1 MDWAAST
8 TPASTSAREVSTM
21 RAMKGAAETTRGTT
35 APLTP
40 ILVPTTSLVK
50 GMMATIRMMKGM
62 DRPMLTIQP
71 RIWLTALL
79 GRMPW
84 GWVTVRA
91 TPRGRPRR

>member
-1 MDWAAST
+1 
-8 TPASTSAREVSTM
+8 M
-21 RAMKGAAETTRGTT
+21 RATYGNA
-35 APLTP
+35 LT
-40 ILVPTTSLVK
+40 VS
-50 GMMATIRMMKGM
+50 GMMMDTVPVPRPRIARVAGKSITIRMMKGM

-91 TPRGRPRR
+91 TPRGNPSR

>member
-1 MDWAAST
+1 
-8 TPASTSAREVSTM
+8 M
-21 RAMKGAAETTRGTT
+21 RAMKGAAETTSGTM

-62 DRPMLTIQP
+62 ERPMLTIQP
-71 RIWLTALL
+71 RIRLTALL

-84 GWVTVRA
+84 GRVTMSA
-91 TPRGRPRR
+91 TPSGRPRT